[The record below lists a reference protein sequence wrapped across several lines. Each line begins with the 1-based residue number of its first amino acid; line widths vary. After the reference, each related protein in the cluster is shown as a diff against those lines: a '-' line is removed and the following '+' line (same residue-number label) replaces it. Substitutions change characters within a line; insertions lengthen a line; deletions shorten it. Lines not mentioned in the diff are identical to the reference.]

1 MQERWVSAKG
11 DSRMRGER
19 EWVNFLYI
27 LRDFDS
33 GVRSEKSVEIET
45 HKFSGDI
52 MHDQHEN
59 AILY

>member
-19 EWVNFLYI
+19 EWVNILYI

-45 HKFSGDI
+45 HKIFR
-52 MHDQHEN
+52 
-59 AILY
+59 